1 MKTLRIAALA
11 SNNGSSLRAIAEAIV
26 AGELDA
32 TISLLVSNRL
42 SAPVL
47 DYARACGIPALCIP
61 TKGIESEADEKL
73 HAALMDAGT
82 ELVILSGYLRRLG
95 PKTLSAF
102 EGRILNVHPALL
114 PKYGGAGMYGRKV
127 HEAVLDAG
135 EPVTGATIHLVDAD
149 YDHGRVIA
157 AKEVRINTSDDVAA
171 IERRVM
177 QAECALFVE
186 TLQRVVTGE
195 LSLPLYGQGHIRF
208 LLL

>member
-1 MKTLRIAALA
+1 MKTPRIAALA

-26 AGELDA
+26 AGKLNA

-42 SAPVL
+42 NVPVL
-47 DYARACGIPALCIP
+47 DYARACDIPALCIP
-61 TKGIESEADEKL
+61 TKGVESEADERL
-73 HAALMDAGT
+73 HAALMDAGA
-82 ELVILSGYLRRLG
+82 ELIILSGYLRRLG

-127 HEAVLDAG
+127 HQAVLDAG

-157 AKEVRINTSDDVAA
+157 ATEVRINSSDDVAA

-177 QAECALFVE
+177 QAECDLFVQ
-186 TLQRVVTGE
+186 TIQRVAAGE
-195 LSLPLYGQGHIRF
+195 LSLPL
-208 LLL
+208 

>member
-26 AGELDA
+26 AGKLDA

-42 SAPVL
+42 NAPVL

-73 HAALMDAGT
+73 HVALMDAGT

-127 HEAVLDAG
+127 HEAVLDAR
-135 EPVTGATIHLVDAD
+135 EPVTGATIHLVDGD

-195 LSLPLYGQGHIRF
+195 LSLPLYG
-208 LLL
+208 

>member
-195 LSLPLYGQGHIRF
+195 LSLPLYG
-208 LLL
+208 